1 MRLFRAYAWLAYV
14 LSRSSW
20 GYRLDIM
27 EYTAQHLEAGYSKI
41 HKWLAFEARGFAKDV
56 LEVSQTVREA
66 VNRLKNRPEL
76 LKWVSVR
83 LGLRSSTN

>member
-1 MRLFRAYAWLAYV
+1 
-14 LSRSSW
+14 
-20 GYRLDIM
+20 M

-66 VNRLKNRPEL
+66 VARLKNRPEL
-76 LKWVSVR
+76 LKFVCFPPETIC
-83 LGLRSSTN
+83 GRSWSRQN

>member
-1 MRLFRAYAWLAYV
+1 
-14 LSRSSW
+14 
-20 GYRLDIM
+20 M

-66 VNRLKNRPEL
+66 VARLKNRPEL
-76 LKWVSVR
+76 LKSVPAETICSR
-83 LGLRSSTN
+83 L